1 MKLGEIV
8 VHMDNYNFT
17 KFHQNQMKNKKDLLI
32 AHFSVQNFKV
42 SVKLWKSYI
51 VSLVTI
57 INTWYG
63 LGKPGTKVANIACKC
78 SPATSPRIWYQSRNN
93 LMASLLIN
101 FQEFPGCNSLD
112 ISLPIAW
119 YCHFLPKCSGK
130 KSKTFSSKYKTASS
144 SSLCDLCAPIFGKK
158 RRRKKKNSWKN
169 AFQNL

>member
-1 MKLGEIV
+1 M
-8 VHMDNYNFT
+8 
-17 KFHQNQMKNKKDLLI
+17 
-32 AHFSVQNFKV
+32 
-42 SVKLWKSYI
+42 
-51 VSLVTI
+51 
-57 INTWYG
+57 NTWYG

-158 RRRKKKNSWKN
+158 KKKKKKKTREKKDFKICKWYRVIDQGKILHS
-169 AFQNL
+169 FLLDGQFFPISRNLIKCFFTWNKLFIYIF